1 MTFYLP
7 SSKITVISTEKSQN
21 ILVEISLFLTFV
33 KISRSSVKNAQN
45 RYIGITSKLA
55 CSLFG
60 NKTKAVDFH
69 SGQWGFRECC
79 TDQIISSWLLVLWY
93 ENLTRKIIAC
103 AARYKRPIN
112 PMLKKIQMD
121 TSDLC
126 LMKKNQIFIF
136 SLYILERFFK
146 NIYAAVSYIFSLGLA
161 IFIAAW
167 NTIDSI
173 LLFNLY
179 ACLTLSA
186 PFSSIEWWLDLVL
199 NHLYYIYEQAK

>member
-1 MTFYLP
+1 MRLWLQSKILVWYDCINSTLNRIIYQLLLFSINTYSS
-7 SSKITVISTEKSQN
+7 SSKRTIISTEKTQY

-45 RYIGITSKLA
+45 RYIGITSKLV

-126 LMKKNQIFIF
+126 LK
-136 SLYILERFFK
+136 
-146 NIYAAVSYIFSLGLA
+146 
-161 IFIAAW
+161 
-167 NTIDSI
+167 
-173 LLFNLY
+173 
-179 ACLTLSA
+179 
-186 PFSSIEWWLDLVL
+186 
-199 NHLYYIYEQAK
+199 